1 MAFRRQSLNQHKYRF
16 GPSYTNITHTEDI
29 HRSKHNLKSQ
39 QFFFVDTLKLR
50 LCSFLRMKFDIF
62 KCHWNKLITAK
73 SFSLQ
78 VMVPKIKVHHKNVCG
93 IWHIWG
99 KKTMRHQA
107 TFRVELFGL
116 QFFNRLL
123 MFKMDISATFSTV
136 ENKFMQNFAHLL
148 EHQR

>member
-1 MAFRRQSLNQHKYRF
+1 MFISADEIWHFQMSLEQTDNSEK
-16 GPSYTNITHTEDI
+16 
-29 HRSKHNLKSQ
+29 
-39 QFFFVDTLKLR
+39 FFST
-50 LCSFLRMKFDIF
+50 SGM
-62 KCHWNKLITAK
+62 
-73 SFSLQ
+73 
-78 VMVPKIKVHHKNVCG
+78 MVPKIKVHHKNVCG